1 VELTAG
7 VPPLHTFYVYLT
19 SGCNCACRHCW
30 IVPASSGAG
39 IFLDPALLRTAIEE
53 ALPLGLQALKWT
65 GGEPTLHPRFP
76 ELLALQQEY
85 RLVGRLESN
94 GMLIDA
100 GLAELLRETGTQ
112 SISVSLDGAQ
122 AATHDTIRGVTG
134 GFART
139 CAGIRA
145 LVGAGYR
152 PELILT
158 LQRANVAELPD
169 YLDLAAELGAGSVK
183 LNVLQPLL
191 RGAELAVHGAALD
204 VLEILEL
211 AGLLQER
218 ALSAD
223 GVPVTLD
230 VPLAFRPLGALLD
243 GEGGGVCDISHIL
256 GLLPTGAY
264 ALCGIGSHVA
274 ELVMGVAGTDALAA
288 VWCRHP
294 LLTELRRGLPEQLQ
308 GICGECLMKAA
319 CRGSCVAAN
328 YQTSGDLFAAHW
340 FCRRAAELG
349 AFPSTRRVPC
359 LSGNDPL

>member
-1 VELTAG
+1 MELNAG

-30 IVPASSGAG
+30 IVPAASGAG
-39 IFLDPALLRTAIEE
+39 AFLDPALLRTAIEQ

-76 ELLALQQEY
+76 ELLAMQRDYALA
-85 RLVGRLESN
+85 GRLESN

-100 GLAELLRETGTQ
+100 RLAGLLRAAGVDGI
-112 SISVSLDGAQ
+112 SISLDGAR
-122 AATHDTIRGVTG
+122 AATHDAIRGVPG

-145 LVGAGYR
+145 LVAAGYR

-158 LQRANVAELPD
+158 LQRANVTELAT
-169 YLDLAAELGAGSVK
+169 YFELAAQLGAGSVK

-191 RGAELAVHGAALD
+191 RGADLAASGETLDLPELLA
-204 VLEILEL
+204 L
-211 AGLLQER
+211 AGWLQKGT
-218 ALSAD
+218 AVTAA
-223 GVPVTLD
+223 VPVNLD

-243 GEGGGVCDISHIL
+243 GSAGGLCDIAHIL
-256 GLLPTGAY
+256 GVLPGGAY

-274 ELVMGVAGTDALAA
+274 ELVMGDIGTDDLAE

-294 LLTELRRGLPEQLQ
+294 LLNDLRRGLPKKLQ
-308 GICGECLMKAA
+308 GICAECLMKAA

-328 YQTSGDLFAAHW
+328 YQAGGDLFAAHW

-349 AFPSTRRVPC
+349 LFPVSRRAPC
-359 LSGNDPL
+359 LSANDRL